1 MEVSGYNLSWSTFSR
16 HLAQL
21 SRELH
26 TEKYFSDLTLVSDDL
41 VQTEAHRIILS
52 ASSPL
57 LKSLLS
63 ISPRGQTQLFLK
75 GVKHQQLEAVLRFLY
90 YGEVQVPSAEIRE
103 FLRAGEELEITELR
117 NIMEKREDERD
128 EKMENC
134 EEESKT
140 ETRGNTPVEDVSENV
155 FEMKEEVDPGEIRES
170 DYGAPDISRPGSLTL
185 PSQERVRMRKSPI
198 WRFFRDDPEDE
209 TKAFCLVADCLSKKV
224 SRGRTGA
231 GKAHLSTTVLVTHLK
246 NHHSAR
252 EYREYLQEKKIK
264 EAFDL
269 PASHSFSL

>member
-26 TEKYFSDLTLVSDDL
+26 TEKYFSDVTLVSDDL

-117 NIMEKREDERD
+117 NIMEKRD

-134 EEESKT
+134 EEESEPT
-140 ETRGNTPVEDVSENV
+140 FVRRFANRHGINLSRTTTAAGARLMVED
-155 FEMKEEVDPGEIRES
+155 R
-170 DYGAPDISRPGSLTL
+170 
-185 PSQERVRMRKSPI
+185 
-198 WRFFRDDPEDE
+198 
-209 TKAFCLVADCLSKKV
+209 
-224 SRGRTGA
+224 
-231 GKAHLSTTVLVTHLK
+231 
-246 NHHSAR
+246 
-252 EYREYLQEKKIK
+252 
-264 EAFDL
+264 
-269 PASHSFSL
+269 ASVI

>member
-1 MEVSGYNLSWSTFSR
+1 MEVSGYNLSWSTFSS

-90 YGEVQVPSAEIRE
+90 YGEVQVPSAEITE
-103 FLRAGEELEITELR
+103 FLRAGKELEITELR
-117 NIMEKREDERD
+117 MDPVFIFVTMTINI
-128 EKMENC
+128 
-134 EEESKT
+134 
-140 ETRGNTPVEDVSENV
+140 V
-155 FEMKEEVDPGEIRES
+155 FQNLLPLL
-170 DYGAPDISRPGSLTL
+170 ALAFLNIS
-185 PSQERVRMRKSPI
+185 I
-198 WRFFRDDPEDE
+198 
-209 TKAFCLVADCLSKKV
+209 CL
-224 SRGRTGA
+224 A
-231 GKAHLSTTVLVTHLK
+231 GKKRREFLK
-246 NHHSAR
+246 ALKSKR
-252 EYREYLQEKKIK
+252 VG
-264 EAFDL
+264 
-269 PASHSFSL
+269 FSL

>member
-1 MEVSGYNLSWSTFSR
+1 MIITKWTMMEVSGYNLSWSTFSR

-117 NIMEKREDERD
+117 NIMEKREDERG

-134 EEESKT
+134 EEESEPT
-140 ETRGNTPVEDVSENV
+140 FVRRFANRHGINPVED
-155 FEMKEEVDPGEIRES
+155 R
-170 DYGAPDISRPGSLTL
+170 
-185 PSQERVRMRKSPI
+185 
-198 WRFFRDDPEDE
+198 
-209 TKAFCLVADCLSKKV
+209 
-224 SRGRTGA
+224 
-231 GKAHLSTTVLVTHLK
+231 
-246 NHHSAR
+246 
-252 EYREYLQEKKIK
+252 
-264 EAFDL
+264 
-269 PASHSFSL
+269 ASVI